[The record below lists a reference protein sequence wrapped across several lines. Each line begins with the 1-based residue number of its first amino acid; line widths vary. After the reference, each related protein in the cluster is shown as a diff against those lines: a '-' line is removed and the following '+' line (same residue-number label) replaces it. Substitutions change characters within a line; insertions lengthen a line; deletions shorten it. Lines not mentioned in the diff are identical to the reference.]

1 MNEITGT
8 VIGRGNVR
16 ASEGQ
21 KLEVIFDEKCLNFAD
36 SIIFAGTNGFVG
48 YPDAKLYCEISD
60 AIDAGKVCDAEVTDD
75 GNEGTYGVTVR
86 IY

>member
-48 YPDAKLYCEISD
+48 YPDAKLYCAISD